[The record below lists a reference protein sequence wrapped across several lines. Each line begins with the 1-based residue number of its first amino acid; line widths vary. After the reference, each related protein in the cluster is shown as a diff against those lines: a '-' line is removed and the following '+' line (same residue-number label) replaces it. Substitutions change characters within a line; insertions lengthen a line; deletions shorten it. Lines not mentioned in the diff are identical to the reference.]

1 MHADSAPH
9 VSTYERV
16 VSRHPLVVRKRVRW
30 ADCDPAGVVYTGKFT
45 EYLLIASSYFFAELG
60 DGRYFE
66 WIKTLAVDTPCKGM
80 DLTFHGALWP
90 EDEFDMH
97 CTVSNI
103 RAHSYDIHVEAKQAD
118 GRSIFTGRFSP
129 ICISREV
136 RQRVP
141 IPAAMLAQ
149 LQRFTG

>member
-9 VSTYERV
+9 VSTYEHV

-60 DGRYFE
+60 EGRYFE
-66 WIKTLAVDTPCKGM
+66 WLKALAVDTPCKGM

-103 RAHSYDIHVEAKQAD
+103 REHSYDIHVEATQAD
-118 GRSIFTGRFSP
+118 GRRIFTGRFSP

-149 LQRFTG
+149 LQRFTA